1 MRKLVALQSACQ
13 GDARVGSISGAAW
26 IARVG
31 FLTLITIGIWSG
43 DLRRRGATIFIVLGL
58 AVWLGPPERAKRCRL
73 RHERL
78 GDPRHCVGLRDLQ
91 GRRADLVRLRV

>member
-1 MRKLVALQSACQ
+1 MRKLVALQSAGQ
-13 GDARVGSISGAAW
+13 GDARVGSISVAAW

-58 AVWLGPPERAKRCRL
+58 AVWLGLPELPSGADFVTSGLAILDIALVFAIFK
-73 RHERL
+73 
-78 GDPRHCVGLRDLQ
+78 GD
-91 GRRADLVRLRV
+91 VRIW